1 MSSGLAIKRTILSRD
16 AARFVFSRYRLHSTH
31 RMFRANSRID
41 EAIAAGSAGLRRRD
55 SILREIRSFRLR
67 GSRFC
72 AVASSKTAV
81 PKVWPAIPRLA
92 PLSMAPTTA
101 LKNAARPMIR
111 QAAVSAYLSEGG
123 LFLTGT
129 RAGILPVPHGTSR
142 LEPFAPKFGSRLSIV
157 DLKTSRGARLQC
169 RTES

>member
-1 MSSGLAIKRTILSRD
+1 MSSGLAIKRMILSRD
-16 AARFVFSRYRLHSTH
+16 AARFIFSRYRLHSSH

-111 QAAVSAYLSEGG
+111 QAAVSAYLVRRWSLPHQYSSGH
-123 LFLTGT
+123 LASSTWNKQTGT
-129 RAGILPVPHGTSR
+129 VRAEVCIPV
-142 LEPFAPKFGSRLSIV
+142 V
-157 DLKTSRGARLQC
+157 DCGFENVATC
-169 RTES
+169 